1 MISANELRAIV
12 TVLTENGINAF
23 RYKNG
28 DEELEL
34 VVSPS
39 VTKTEPAANNDT
51 AEPEKTYMG
60 FQVKSFSDIDEE

>member
-12 TVLTENGINAF
+12 TVLTENGVNAL

-28 DEELEL
+28 DEEIEL

-39 VTKTEPAANNDT
+39 AAKIVPDENNATELPD
-51 AEPEKTYMG
+51 KTYMG